1 MRAKGAFETFLLG
14 KMSGIKIA
22 PLAEPLLQH
31 GTGFIFHQLR
41 KFCLLWSVIVCEV
54 SFTFKLNFEG
64 DNPSKFPAKSPS
76 LKIAQ

>member
-1 MRAKGAFETFLLG
+1 MRAKGAFETFLLE

-22 PLAEPLLQH
+22 PLA
-31 GTGFIFHQLR
+31 GTAFTTWNSFHQLR

-64 DNPSKFPAKSPS
+64 DNPSTFPAKSPS